1 MKDYKH
7 LVAYISAL
15 SITILTV
22 AVLVLA
28 EKASRPLYY
37 IEGNLIYEIELTT
50 DSTSTFEYDTTRYES
65 CKPYLEYKLA
75 KEGLMREYQDFF
87 AEGYEGNVRPV
98 KADLQIVE
106 YR

>member
-50 DSTSTFEYDTTRYES
+50 DSTSTFKYDTTRYES